1 MPGLRDPTEAEG
13 REGRAGAGTG
23 TGEARVQAGQERP
36 EAVVRAGIQLRET
49 GAASGT

>member
-1 MPGLRDPTEAEG
+1 MLQG
-13 REGRAGAGTG
+13 RWAGVGAGTG

-36 EAVVRAGIQLRET
+36 EAVERAGIQLRET